1 MDKRVQGCLSTL
13 YPVPEATTL
22 RFKAVVPNLFGTWD
36 QFHGRQFAM
45 DGGGW
50 GGQEEK
56 IRG

>member
-22 RFKAVVPNLFGTWD
+22 RFNAVVPNLFGTWD
-36 QFHGRQFAM
+36 QFHGRQFVM
-45 DGGGW
+45 DGG

-56 IRG
+56 IWG